1 MDIRVLLEKLDI
13 RTRIAPCELEV
24 LFEKIDSENKS
35 KYEKEFTSLAQQRQS
50 AINQWLMRTKSR
62 NRLQETD
69 EVLLEILVELY
80 QKVENLE
87 RMLHNKAREYI
98 KLDSEG
104 VASFVGHNVLC
115 MSKDCFKE
123 QEYYYMRLFLP
134 VFPQRYI
141 GIFAKA
147 LHPRVVSIENLH
159 HNDMSDF
166 DSFVADM
173 ERLMIL
179 DSKSLGKKEE

>member
-1 MDIRVLLEKLDI
+1 MDIRALLEGLGV

-24 LFEKIDSENKS
+24 SFEKLDSENKS

-50 AINQWLMRTKSR
+50 AINQWLMRAKSR

-80 QKVENLE
+80 QKVESIE
-87 RMLHNKAREYI
+87 QMLQNKTRQYVE
-98 KLDSEG
+98 LDSEG
-104 VASFVGHNVLC
+104 VANYVGHNVLC

-123 QEYYYMRLFLP
+123 RENYYMRVFLP
-134 VFPQRYI
+134 VFPERYI
-141 GIFAKA
+141 GMFAQA
-147 LHPRVVSIENLH
+147 IHPRVVRIENLH

-166 DSFVADM
+166 DSFVAEM